1 MSLTELSFYVRKY
14 YPFGILG
21 ALIILI
27 VFYSF
32 QLFFLFLQNKPKGPT
47 IDPIFNVLKRPVV
60 PEASSSANIKFTL
73 ENIEGRPVTATD
85 TARVFFLLPPPRTPF
100 GFREKAYLIAQT
112 FDFDT
117 DTVNFLLQ
125 GKNAVF
131 SDATKKLTVD
141 IQNFN
146 FFFQYA
152 FADKPGL
159 FDIAK
164 TPSTNEAQ
172 GQAINLLQ
180 SIDVYPPELATGKT
194 NTIYFNF
201 NPESKTIRPTN
212 KGEDGNMVEVDFAR
226 ADIDGFP
233 TVSPTF
239 FNSQNFVLMAFFTDG
254 TFQILRSQVKF
265 FAKST
270 EQFGIYPVRTGDEA
284 YADLQ
289 KGEGIVVSN
298 PQDLDTVVIK
308 SMFMGYYDPDEY
320 QDYLQPVYV
329 FVGEDNFV
337 AYVPAV
343 SKQYIAKPGEKAP
356 AASSN

>member
-1 MSLTELSFYVRKY
+1 MTLTELSFYIRKY

-21 ALIILI
+21 ALIVLI

-47 IDPIFNVLKRPVV
+47 INPIFNVLTRPTV
-60 PEASSSANIKFTL
+60 PEASSSAGIQFAL

-85 TARVFFLLPPPRTPF
+85 TARVFYLLPSPRTPF
-100 GFREKAYLIAQT
+100 GFREKAYLIAKT
-112 FDFDT
+112 LNFDT

-131 SDATKKLTVD
+131 SDTTKKLSVD

-146 FFFQYA
+146 FNFQYS
-152 FADKPGL
+152 FANEPSL
-159 FDIAK
+159 FNTAI
-164 TPSTNEAQ
+164 TPSINEAQ
-172 GQAINLLQ
+172 SRAINFLQ
-180 SIDVYPPELATGKT
+180 SLDVYPQELATGKT

-212 KGEDGNMVEVDFAR
+212 KGEDGNMVEVDFSR

-239 FNSQNFVLMAFFTDG
+239 FNSQNFVLMTFFNDG

-265 FAKST
+265 FERSP
-270 EQFGIYPVRTGDEA
+270 EQIGVYPVRNGDEA

-298 PQDLDTVVIK
+298 PQDLDTVVVK
-308 SMFMGYYDPDEY
+308 TMFMAYYDPDVY

-337 AYVPAV
+337 AYVPAIA
-343 SKQYIAKPGEKAP
+343 KQYMAAPSEKAP
-356 AASSN
+356 VKK